1 MHFNDNTDV
10 KSGGF
15 FPPQASCVL
24 WVIHYMHAEVYSSRV
39 PELCAVFTQ
48 TVMTARERE
57 EEGRTGGRYA
67 REKERE
73 SENDKLFQKDTHEP
87 SDWTWDVSQ
96 LNAGPCGFAK
106 KRHVGLNPMHFWNV
120 EVIDQPSALWKCP
133 LRPRSDLP
141 PPSPS
146 VFGVGS
152 LCLSVNNM
160 DIKGR
165 KWKES
170 RWVTGLSVAPLPL

>member
-1 MHFNDNTDV
+1 MITLMSNLEVFSHHRQAVCSESYITCMQRCTV
-10 KSGGF
+10 AEYLSSVQCSHRQWWQRGRGRRRGG
-15 FPPQASCVL
+15 L
-24 WVIHYMHAEVYSSRV
+24 EG
-39 PELCAVFTQ
+39 
-48 TVMTARERE
+48 VMLEKKRERVKMTSYFK
-57 EEGRTGGRYA
+57 R
-67 REKERE
+67 
-73 SENDKLFQKDTHEP
+73 THEP
-87 SDWTWDVSQ
+87 SDWTWDASQ